1 MSQTKAQLIDPVDG
15 TIVNA
20 DINASAAIAGTK
32 ISPDFGSQNI
42 VTTGTA
48 ATGTLTVDGAD
59 TATGSG
65 GPTALNL
72 RQGDANDEFVNL
84 SFQTGTGGPLGA
96 ISAVADATGVYP
108 NTTGQ
113 LRFSTQVG
121 SGLFERMFI
130 KSDGKIG
137 IGTASP
143 DELLHISAASNPLIR
158 IENTDTTLVG
168 DQVIGG
174 IEFEKQDSSG
184 GGVGVV
190 GGLKCRSGTST
201 GSSAYLAF
209 STSDTSTNNQER
221 MRITSDG
228 NVGIGTTSPALPLVV
243 EGANN
248 TTFDHVSV
256 LSLSGTDAYN
266 SGNAGSGILFSGKF
280 NSSGNSTT
288 LAQISGIKEDT
299 GDGTYDGALT
309 FGVRNDAEGVNIERM
324 RIGSNG
330 HVGINTAGTDSTYM
344 THIKST
350 SFGLLKLETTLS
362 GADAPY
368 LEMKHTSASPADND
382 QLGIIQF
389 KGKNDANEDNTYGY
403 LMFRSIDVSDGS
415 EDGELQVVTQVGGVA
430 GARLT
435 VGQDGAIKANTGN
448 FVVGAADRGIQFN
461 ADDSG
466 SLEILDDYEEGVW
479 DPEVFGF
486 NNVQKQNTEWTGH
499 YTKVGNLVFV
509 EFYMRFTTD
518 GTTTSNGGHIGV
530 DNLPFDLDNT
540 HRKRGFGGT
549 NYQNINNSSHTTD
562 NWAWYGNQG
571 GDHAMAYV
579 GSASVTAPNGTAQ
592 NARYII
598 GGFTYTAAT

>member
-32 ISPDFGSQNI
+32 ISPDFGSQAI
-42 VTTGTA
+42 STTGGLSINGATVFNDTGANVDFRIEGDTDA
-48 ATGTLTVDGAD
+48 ALFFVDASAD
-59 TATGSG
+59 H
-65 GPTALNL
+65 
-72 RQGDANDEFVNL
+72 
-84 SFQTGTGGPLGA
+84 
-96 ISAVADATGVYP
+96 
-108 NTTGQ
+108 
-113 LRFSTQVG
+113 
-121 SGLFERMFI
+121 
-130 KSDGKIG
+130 IG
-137 IGTASP
+137 IGKSSDIHEKLTILDASQAATSRSGGLLLQCSATSGADVGVPIAWRHQIGNGTEAQTYGLAAICGRKENATYNFDTASAKGY
-143 DELLHISAASNPLIR
+143 LQFCT
-158 IENTDTTLVG
+158 TDN
-168 DQVIGG
+168 
-174 IEFEKQDSSG
+174 SG
-184 GGVGVV
+184 
-190 GGLKCRSGTST
+190 
-201 GSSAYLAF
+201 A
-209 STSDTSTNNQER
+209 ER
-221 MRITSDG
+221 MRITSVG

-549 NYQNINNSSHTTD
+549 NYQNINSSSHTTD